1 MTQYTFA
8 PKDFKAFD
16 VEGLDNRME
25 ALNEYVRPQ
34 LNNLGTYFADYFST
48 QTGEEFYPHVVNM
61 RVVVLIHLKIR
72 G

>member
-25 ALNEYVRPQ
+25 ALN
-34 LNNLGTYFADYFST
+34 LS
-48 QTGEEFYPHVVNM
+48 
-61 RVVVLIHLKIR
+61 LIHI
-72 G
+72 

>member
-34 LNNLGTYFADYFST
+34 LNNLGNILCRLF
-48 QTGEEFYPHVVNM
+48 
-61 RVVVLIHLKIR
+61 
-72 G
+72 